1 MSQQYVFNPFTGRLD
16 AIDTTA
22 GGGAVEDSF
31 VLSND
36 LCFVFAI
43 DASQVAN
50 NG

>member
-1 MSQQYVFNPFTGRLD
+1 MEFVFNPFTGKLD
-16 AIDTTA
+16 IIDTTA

-36 LCFVFAI
+36 LCFIFAN
-43 DASQVAN
+43 DASQVVN